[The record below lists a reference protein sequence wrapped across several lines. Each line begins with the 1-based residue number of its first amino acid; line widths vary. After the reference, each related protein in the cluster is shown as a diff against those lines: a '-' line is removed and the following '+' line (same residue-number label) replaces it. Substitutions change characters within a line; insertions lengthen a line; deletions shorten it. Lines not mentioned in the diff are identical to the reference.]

1 MADATALPTTTA
13 LKFFYWQGLPNLT
26 VGLSQSASDTTV
38 YWSARPTDEDGNLIT
53 GGFLIG
59 VKNKA
64 GRTERIWVPLG
75 AVDSGGYFAT
85 GCVRGIDPAGL
96 DYTTGHSQFIEE
108 LDGGS
113 TVTCVIAAQD
123 GDLIRAALQGLIAT
137 GSNSFTIGVDAGG
150 TVTIYRATGPGTK
163 QGFMRWLSGS
173 GKVEYSND
181 GTTWNSIDS
190 VTASNLVVVTGSDTT
205 PSNLNAK
212 VGSGT
217 GVTKTILNPGAN
229 EVLQLSVNGTLA
241 QLISDVT
248 VTAANLNAAV
258 NAYLTLSPAAIPVG
272 YMTGGGVADFG
283 TLGDAV
289 SASDITN
296 NLNLVYQSS
305 TDNLWYKV
313 TTSQASG
320 ATNTHKLALVAEAGI
335 VGATVRILLEGE
347 YGNQNFTNINPTF
360 SGSGTGTA
368 NLIGHDSGNNQ
379 VAILINNTSGEE
391 FITTGATLSL
401 YKTGSPGGNLQVA
414 LVLADSVDQA
424 SMPACGF
431 SNAGIVGAIIAT
443 ADVTAASLSSLPQ
456 NIVVSWGGSKK
467 IPAGMKAFI
476 VMQMKAAANTT
487 NHYLVQSGTT
497 FLYTLN
503 VQTWS
508 SGAGVPNYTLA
519 VTSTSPVGYAVKAYG
534 NGTNGG
540 YSLKS
545 NNNALLR
552 PIGKVISSTKMY
564 FNANRRANRQIT
576 LAGSI
581 TAATAYISTQTLDFC
596 YSTIQVRGAARIN
609 ATTPANRLSMGQT
622 TGSPDVTTT
631 AGDFLAPAGGSVGR
645 IYMSGLA
652 SSIEGMNIA
661 RLETGFYLYH
671 GYPTTGIGG
680 GAAGFTSDTF
690 SLELTAL
697 L

>member
-1 MADATALPTTTA
+1 MADATALPTSTA
-13 LKFFYWQGLPNLT
+13 LKFFYWQGLPNLV

-53 GGFLIG
+53 GGFVIG

-113 TVTCVIAAQD
+113 TITCVIAAQD

-137 GSNSFTIGVDAGG
+137 GANAFTIGVDAGG

-212 VGSGT
+212 IASGT
-217 GVTKTILNPGAN
+217 GITKAVLNPGAN
-229 EVLQLSVNGTLA
+229 EQLQLAVNGTLA

-248 VTAANLNAAV
+248 VTATNLNAAV
-258 NAYLTLSPAAIPVG
+258 NAYLSLSPATLPVG
-272 YMTGGGVADFG
+272 FYTGGGYADFG

-296 NLNLVYQSS
+296 NLNLVYQLP
-305 TDNLWYKV
+305 TDQKWYKV
-313 TTSQASG
+313 TSSQATG
-320 ATNTHKLALVAEAGI
+320 YNHPYKLALVLESGI
-335 VGATVRILLEGE
+335 VGAQVRILLEGK
-347 YGNQNFTNINPTF
+347 YANQNFTNINPSFT
-360 SGSGTGTA
+360 GAGTGFA

-379 VAILINNTSGEE
+379 VAILLNNSTGAEYV
-391 FITTGATLSL
+391 TTGVTLSL
-401 YKTGSPGGNLQVA
+401 YKTGTPGGNLQVA
-414 LVLADSVDQA
+414 LVLASGVDQA
-424 SMPACGF
+424 GMPASYF
-431 SNAGIVGAIIAT
+431 SNAGILGAVIAT
-443 ADVTAASLSSLPQ
+443 ADVTQASLSGLPQ
-456 NIVVSWGGSKK
+456 NIAVSWGGSYRV
-467 IPAGMKAFI
+467 PAGMKAF
-476 VMQMKAAANTT
+476 VVLQMKAAPNTT
-487 NHYLVQSGTT
+487 NYYNFQSGTT
-497 FLYTLN
+497 NVYTLN
-503 VQTWS
+503 ISTWS

-519 VTSTSPVGYAVKAYG
+519 VTSTSPVGYSVKAYG
-534 NGTNGG
+534 SGTNGG
-540 YSLKS
+540 YSINS

-552 PIGKVISSTKMY
+552 PIGNVVSTTEFY
-564 FNANRRANRQIT
+564 FSANRRAYQQIEIG
-576 LAGSI
+576 GSQ
-581 TAATAYISTQTLDFC
+581 TASASFISTQSLDFC
-596 YSTIQVRGAARIN
+596 YTSVNVLAAAKLN
-609 ATTPANRLSMGQT
+609 ATTPSTRLSSGHT
-622 TGSPDVTTT
+622 TGQPTVATT
-631 AGDFLAPAGGSVGR
+631 ANDFLAPVGGSYGNV
-645 IYMSGLA
+645 YLSGA
-652 SSIEGMNIA
+652 SVEGLSIA
-661 RLETGFYLYH
+661 RLETGFYAYT
-671 GYPTTGIGG
+671 GYATSGIGG
-680 GAAGFTSDTF
+680 GAAGFTADTF
-690 SLELTAL
+690 SLQLNAL